1 MKRIFHI
8 SLYLSIALLASCQQE
23 ARPVPESS
31 GQLSSEAVYVPGRTV
46 VKVSEELA
54 QNIDSGDDA
63 SEIFPGAKI
72 TRTFSHGGKY
82 EARMRKSGLH
92 LWYDIEFD
100 ESVPL
105 TKASESLHQ
114 IEGVE
119 LVENL
124 PVMKVQSATDL
135 FNDTYL
141 SKQWHYYNQGNA
153 LSGLQVGC
161 DINVL
166 PAWEKGIKGKD
177 NVIVAVIDSGVD
189 LDHEDL
195 KDNIWTGYDENGNA
209 IHGYDFVYNS
219 YLIDGNDHGTH
230 VAGTIAAVN
239 NNGIG
244 VCGIAGGDAA
254 LGIKGAQIMSCQIF
268 SGSNGGNAHEAI
280 VWAANHGAVIAQ
292 NSWGYPKEDNPNMN
306 DTPKVL
312 KDAIDYFNQYAGCD
326 ENGEQLPDS
335 PMKGGVVIFAAG
347 NEGVA
352 QGYPASYP
360 GCIAVSATTGSFDL
374 AYYSNFGSWVDIAA
388 PGGDVAQRQ
397 GIYSTINDNSYDSMQ
412 GTSMACPH
420 VSGVAAL
427 IVSEFGGPGF
437 TREQLVDRLLKTAT
451 DISLPADEMGAGMVN
466 AYAAV
471 ARYGENLP
479 LVPAHG
485 KTEELSS
492 STLVLKYVMP
502 ESNDGVEC
510 RSMDLLLST
519 APFTEYSESLIKYS
533 QSLTKVHPGDTI
545 SVTVDGLAY
554 ETKYYFSVRS
564 YDAFGNP
571 SALSENVQFTTRGN
585 LPPVIEAVDGTEHS
599 FKQYMTAKLK
609 FNITDPE
616 NQLKSV
622 VYENATDHDSFT
634 GEAGK
639 YVLTINAREIP
650 AGTYTSK
657 IVVTDMSGETA
668 ECQVKF
674 TVEENVAPAVSA
686 PFENILLGGIS
697 KSEKITLS
705 DYFTDADGETLLYD
719 VKVSDQ
725 SSVTASILSG
735 VMTVKS
741 VGYGETTVTV
751 TATDAMSKSA
761 QASFKVLVRDGSK
774 AYDLYPNPVT
784 DGKMYVR
791 SSQNET
797 VSVELIG
804 TSGTVVLSSEVVADP
819 FSPALVDLSAVMTG
833 AYKAK
838 VTDKSGKVYTQN
850 IVKL

>member
-1 MKRIFHI
+1 MKRFFHI

-23 ARPVPESS
+23 VRPVPENS
-31 GQLSSEAVYVPGRTV
+31 GQLSSQVEYVPGRTV

-82 EARMRKSGLH
+82 ESRMRKSGLH

-141 SKQWHYYNQGNA
+141 SKQWHYYNQGNIVT
-153 LSGLQVGC
+153 GLQVGC

-166 PAWEKGIKGKD
+166 PAWERGVKGKD
-177 NVIVAVIDSGVD
+177 NVVVAVIDSGVD

-244 VCGIAGGDAA
+244 VCGVAGGDAA

-292 NSWGYPKEDNPNMN
+292 NSWGYLKEDNPNLN

-360 GCIAVSATTGSFDL
+360 GCIAVSATTGSFGL

-388 PGGDVAQRQ
+388 PGGDLSRRH

-437 TREQLVDRLLKTAT
+437 TRDQLIERLLKTAR
-451 DISLPADEMGAGMVN
+451 DISLQPELMGAGLVD
-466 AYAAV
+466 ASAAV
-471 ARYGENLP
+471 AHYGEVLP
-479 LVPAHG
+479 PAPEFA
-485 KTEELSS
+485 KAELTSGSS
-492 STLVLKYVMP
+492 FNIKFIMP
-502 ESNDGVEC
+502 ADNEGVEC
-510 RSMDLLLST
+510 RSAELLYSSE
-519 APFTEYSESLIKYS
+519 PFTEITTSLQRIPITVS
-533 QSLTKVHPGDTI
+533 KVAVGDTL
-545 SVTVDGLAY
+545 SVMLDKLALNS
-554 ETKYYFSVRS
+554 TYYCSAVG
-564 YDAFGNP
+564 YDVFGNA
-571 SALSENVQFTTRGN
+571 SALTENITLRTLDNQ
-585 LPPVIEAVDGTEHS
+585 PPVIQALDGTEHT
-599 FKQYMTAKLK
+599 FKQFMQPRLQ
-609 FNITDPE
+609 FNISDPE
-616 NQLKSV
+616 NELGEV
-622 VYENATDHDSFT
+622 RYEEATAFETFYIQDGIYRIDID
-634 GEAGK
+634 AQK
-639 YVLTINAREIP
+639 IP
-650 AGTYTSK
+650 AGTYKSR
-657 IVVTDMSGETA
+657 IVASDVYSVEA
-668 ECQVKF
+668 ECEITF
-674 TVEENVAPAVSA
+674 TVEENNAPAASQ
-686 PFENILLGGIS
+686 PIENVLFNS
-697 KSEKITLS
+697 KTKTKTVTLS
-705 DYFTDADGETLLYD
+705 DHFTDEDGETLKY
-719 VKVSDQ
+719 SIQ
-725 SSVTASILSG
+725 SSAESVAKGSVAKDVLTLTSIGYGMAQITVTASDALGKTASA
-735 VMTVKS
+735 VFTV
-741 VGYGETTVTV
+741 V
-751 TATDAMSKSA
+751 
-761 QASFKVLVRDGSK
+761 VRDGSN
-774 AYDLYPNPVT
+774 AYDLYPNPIT
-784 DGKMYVR
+784 DGRLYVR
-791 SSQNET
+791 GAQSDEVDVVIS
-797 VSVELIG
+797 G
-804 TSGTVVLSSEVVADP
+804 ASGTVVFDGKVNPDP
-819 FSPALVDLSAVMTG
+819 FNPAVVDLTG
-833 AYKAK
+833 ITSGVYNVK
-838 VTDKSGKVYTQN
+838 VTSKSGKSFSQN
-850 IVKL
+850 VVKL

>member
-1 MKRIFHI
+1 MQRFFHI
-8 SLYLSIALLASCQQE
+8 SLGLSMALLASCQQE
-23 ARPVPESS
+23 VRPIPESS
-31 GQLSSEAVYVPGRTV
+31 EPLSYQAEYVPGRTI
-46 VKVSEELA
+46 VKISEELA
-54 QNIDSGDDA
+54 QSIDSGDDA
-63 SEIFPGAKI
+63 FEIFPGAKI

-82 EARMRKSGLH
+82 EARMRKAGLH

-105 TKASESLHQ
+105 TRASESLHQ

-119 LVENL
+119 FVESL
-124 PVMKVQSATDL
+124 PVMKVQAATDL

-141 SKQWHYYNQGNA
+141 SKQWHYYNQGNVITHLEA
-153 LSGLQVGC
+153 GC

-177 NVIVAVIDSGVD
+177 NVIVAVIDHGVD
-189 LDHEDL
+189 LNHEDL
-195 KDNIWTGYDENGNA
+195 KDNIWTGYDEDGNP
-209 IHGYDFVYNS
+209 IHGYDFVYGS
-219 YLIDGNDHGTH
+219 YTIDGGDHGTH

-244 VCGIAGGDAA
+244 VCGVAGGDAA

-268 SGSNGGNAHEAI
+268 SGTKAGNAHSAI

-352 QGYPASYP
+352 EGYPASYP
-360 GCIAVSATTGSFDL
+360 GCIAVSATTGGYEM
-374 AYYSNFGSWVDIAA
+374 AYYSNFGNWIDIAA
-388 PGGDVAQRQ
+388 PGGDVAKRQ
-397 GIYSTINDNSYDSMQ
+397 GVYSSISGNSYESLQ

-427 IVSEFGGPGF
+427 VVSEYGGPGF

-451 DISLPADEMGAGMVN
+451 DISLPANEMGAGMVN
-466 AYAAV
+466 AYAAL
-471 ARYGENLP
+471 AHYGEDLP
-479 LVPAHG
+479 FVPSYG
-485 KTEELSS
+485 KIEEISS
-492 STLVLKYVMP
+492 NSLVLKYVMP
-502 ESNDGVEC
+502 ESNEGVEA
-510 RSMDLLLST
+510 RRMDVLYDT
-519 APFTEYSESLIKYS
+519 AAFSEYSESLVKRS
-533 QSLTKVHPGDTI
+533 VSLTKVHPGDTI
-545 SVTVDGLAY
+545 SVAVDGLAH
-554 ETKYYFSVRS
+554 EAEYYFSVRS
-564 YDAFGNP
+564 YDALGNP
-571 SALSENVQFTTRGN
+571 SALSENVQFTTSAN

-599 FKQYMTAKLK
+599 FKQYMTARLK

-616 NQLKSV
+616 NQIESV
-622 VYENATDHDSFT
+622 VYQNVTDHDSF
-634 GEAGK
+634 AGDAGV
-639 YVLTINAREIP
+639 YVMTINASMIQ

-657 IVVTDMSGETA
+657 IVVTDKAGLTS
-668 ECQVKF
+668 ECPVTF
-674 TVEENVAPAVSA
+674 TVEENVAPVVST
-686 PFENILLGGIS
+686 PIENRLFGATS

-705 DYFTDADGETLLYD
+705 DYFTDADGETLVYG
-719 VKVSDQ
+719 VSV
-725 SSVTASILSG
+725 SENPSVTAAIMSG
-735 VMTVKS
+735 VMTLKS
-741 VGYGETTVTV
+741 IEYGETTVTV
-751 TATDAMSKSA
+751 TATDAMSKSV
-761 QASFKVLVRDGSK
+761 QTSFKVLVRDGSK
-774 AYDLYPNPVT
+774 AFDVYPNPVT

-791 SSQNET
+791 ASQNET
-797 VSVELIG
+797 VDVQLIG
-804 TSGTVVLSSEVVADP
+804 TSGAVVYSSEVVADP
-819 FSPALVDLSAVMTG
+819 FTPAFVDLSAVMPG

-838 VTDKSGKVYTQN
+838 VTDKSGNVFTQN